1 MIDVNIDFY
10 LIFIHAVSIFDCVD
24 LSLRLN
30 LFLNQKYREKNLKNR
45 LTFTLKILF
54 N

>member
-10 LIFIHAVSIFDCVD
+10 LIFVHAVSIFDCVD

-30 LFLNQKYREKNLKNR
+30 LFLNQKWKKNLKNR